1 MKNDHQES
9 LALIEDLKKVAA
21 NATAEKEQLQQQ
33 YDSLVKA
40 NAGLQ
45 ARAQES
51 ESKWN
56 ALAEENKRLKV
67 GVPKTPE
74 SKQLAKCQQRIA
86 ELEAEVEAA
95 NKRSSDVFE
104 EGKALAKKQ
113 LEIETK
119 DRALKAKLRRAG
131 TRSWR
136 P

>member
-104 EGKALAKKQ
+104 E
-113 LEIETK
+113 
-119 DRALKAKLRRAG
+119 
-131 TRSWR
+131 
-136 P
+136 